1 MCLTKIRLNKAFSLG
16 GRVVGMVVNYSG
28 TSLYHRKVSFAHRPR
43 GTSKNGDFD
52 CWTCYPDFFGSRV
65 KLICN
70 QALKMQIFPTK
81 CFETCWLIGIFY
93 KKSSNFMRLF
103 SYQHSVWLRFHN
115 IFAWIPFFFYLHSRP
130 SFRLPTATSK
140 FKMAADSETG
150 DLVKEVMVRGFQLV
164 LSGIYAF
171 FYWRERF
178 WARCWFC
185 LVDMRSE
192 YKKKTEFSKNT
203 FVYLPLKSLCSDQ
216 INISLIYPVKVM
228 RKM

>member
-81 CFETCWLIGIFY
+81 CFETCWLIVFFLEVIFQLY
-93 KKSSNFMRLF
+93 ALIFPPKF
-103 SYQHSVWLRFHN
+103 SLVEISQHFCVDS
-115 IFAWIPFFFYLHSRP
+115 IFFNLHSRP
-130 SFRLPTATSK
+130 SFHLPTATSK
-140 FKMAADSETG
+140 FKMAADSETA

-164 LSGIYAF
+164 LSRIYAF
-171 FYWRERF
+171 
-178 WARCWFC
+178 
-185 LVDMRSE
+185 L
-192 YKKKTEFSKNT
+192 
-203 FVYLPLKSLCSDQ
+203 L
-216 INISLIYPVKVM
+216 
-228 RKM
+228 